1 MSPITCNFIPQYFS
15 QLYTFSFVKFQILY
29 DFILRF
35 GFPNSFID
43 KFPKIQMKILSLLNM
58 KDAEMC
64 TNMGFDGVTTAIL
77 MLLRSLS
84 MKKTFELNANTLIVY
99 SNVS

>member
-1 MSPITCNFIPQYFS
+1 M
-15 QLYTFSFVKFQILY
+15 
-29 DFILRF
+29 LRF

-43 KFPKIQMKILSLLNM
+43 KFPKIQMKILTLLNM
-58 KDAEMC
+58 QDAEIC

-77 MLLRSLS
+77 MLLRALS
-84 MKKTFELNANTLIVY
+84 RKRTFELNVNTLIVY